1 VHAVNL
7 LPRQLEVAPERRV
20 QHLAL
25 AGAAAVPVIAMIFV
39 VIGYSSA
46 HSTVAAEQAK
56 FAALQTQIAALGGV
70 TSAAQKP
77 VADTAAVAQ
86 LNGLIA
92 ERTARRVELDGVLS
106 QELPWDSM
114 LRDVARILPD
124 DVWLTALSVQ
134 SPVTFGTAS
143 PAAAPPAAGSSTS
156 AAANNLTIAGFGV
169 SAKSIALLL
178 VRLRLLPTL
187 SNVTLGT
194 TTSSTVGAKA
204 VVQFSVTAAIQA
216 PAGARLPV
224 TASPVPA
231 TTTTTP
237 AAG

>member
-7 LPRQLEVAPERRV
+7 LPRQLAVAPERRL
-20 QHLAL
+20 QPLAL
-25 AGAAAVPVIAMIFV
+25 AGAAAVPVIAMVFV

-46 HSTVAAEQAK
+46 HSTVAAEQTK
-56 FAALQTQIAALGGV
+56 FAALQTQIAALGGA
-70 TSAAQKP
+70 TSVAQKP
-77 VADTAAVAQ
+77 AVDTASVAQ

-134 SPVTFGTAS
+134 SPVSFGTAT
-143 PAAAPPAAGSSTS
+143 PAPGSSPS
-156 AAANNLTIAGFGV
+156 AAATNLTIAGFGV

-216 PAGARLPV
+216 RAGARLPA
-224 TASPVPA
+224 TSSPVPA

>member
-1 VHAVNL
+1 MHAVNL
-7 LPRQLEVAPERRV
+7 LPKQLAAAPQRNL
-20 QHLAL
+20 QPLAL
-25 AGAAAVPVIAMIFV
+25 AGAAAVPVIAMVFV
-39 VIGYSSA
+39 AIGYSSA
-46 HSTVAAEQAK
+46 HSTVAAERAK

-77 VADTAAVAQ
+77 AADTAAVAQ

-143 PAAAPPAAGSSTS
+143 AAAAGSSS
-156 AAANNLTIAGFGV
+156 PAAANNLTIAGFGV

-216 PAGARLPV
+216 PAGARLPAA
-224 TASPVPA
+224 TSAVPA
-231 TTTTTP
+231 TTTTAP